1 MFGRKKVPEVPQ
13 GIIFTDYCGMS
24 VEMYNY
30 IISGGTVDERASAIY
45 ALIYK
50 ARSLN
55 LPTIILHNGNA
66 YLQKESLAHIC
77 GEKVSLY
84 EPTQDKNPTEIA
96 DLLTEVAINALGE
109 NRKIFSLICLI
120 ADIIESSGEIISL
133 HSLVKFPFDK
143 VMGKLEELHMSE
155 KITDDQRKEFVKRY
169 SGAASDSECIAGV
182 SRLFS
187 RLRNSWREPNE
198 NHLRQGLQETINTD
212 GVLTFDLVAD
222 TNEVL
227 KELCFTDVNMLM
239 QHGEHFLLIVD
250 GLSVLNKED
259 SHTNA
264 VLMRNNGNISLLYS
278 AADVPQMMLQREE
291 FFNTLTG
298 GHANLVL
305 FKHNNAHSAQ
315 RWADFFG
322 QEWTTI
328 IERTTGRSS
337 QDWNLFGGG
346 STTSEQE
353 RKQRVDKYPQE
364 VFMNIPLGQGK
375 GFLVDFTG
383 NIPNQVIKVKM
394 PALTEGG

>member
-1 MFGRKKVPEVPQ
+1 MPQ
-13 GIIFTDYCGMS
+13 GINFADYCGMS

-30 IISGGTVDERASAIY
+30 IISGGTVDERTSAIY
-45 ALIYK
+45 ALLYK
-50 ARSLN
+50 ACALN
-55 LPTIILHNGNA
+55 LPTIILHSGNA
-66 YLQKESLAHIC
+66 YLQKEPLAHIC
-77 GEKVSLY
+77 SKQVFQY
-84 EPTQDKNPTEIA
+84 EPTGDKNSTEIA

-109 NRKIFSLICLI
+109 NRKIFSLIHLI
-120 ADIIESSGEIISL
+120 ISILETSGEKISL
-133 HSLVKFPFDK
+133 CSVVNFPCDK
-143 VMGKLEELHMSE
+143 VMEKLEELHKAE
-155 KITDDQRKEFVKRY
+155 KITDSQRKDFAKRY
-169 SGAASDSECIAGV
+169 SGAASDSECVAGA

-187 RLRNSWREPNE
+187 RLKNSWREPKE
-198 NHLRQGLQETINTD
+198 LQLREGLQETINAS
-212 GVLTFDLVAD
+212 GILTFDLVAD

-239 QHGEHFLLIVD
+239 QRGEHFLLIVD
-250 GLSVLNKED
+250 GLSALSKED

-264 VLMRNNGNISLLYS
+264 VLMRNSGNISLLYS

-298 GHANLVL
+298 GHANLIL
-305 FKHNNAHSAQ
+305 FKHNNGHSAQ
-315 RWADFFG
+315 RWASFFG

-346 STTSEQE
+346 SNTSEQE

-383 NIPNQVIKVKM
+383 NIPQQVIKVKM
-394 PALTEGG
+394 PKLTEEVLLCLR